1 MRARHRANLPAQMS
15 RAINFSPGP
24 ATLPLRV
31 LEEVRDELVDFGG
44 SGVSI
49 LEHSHRGKE
58 YEGVHAKAGALLKEL
73 LGIPDTHTVL
83 WMQGGASGQFALLP
97 MNFLKGQSAD
107 YVNTG
112 SWSKKAFEAAGY
124 YGKARWAAT
133 GKEGSG
139 FVRAPMT
146 LDVDPNAQYVH
157 LTSNA
162 TIMGVQYDAYPD
174 AGGRPLVADMSSDL
188 LWKPIDVSKFSLIY
202 AGAQKNLGPAGV
214 TIVIANKEFIAS
226 GEQNLPEIFR
236 YNFIAENDSLQNTPP
251 TFAIYMV
258 GKVLQWVKDNGGA
271 AGMEKRNRSKGE
283 MLYGLIDQHADFFR
297 CPVEKGS
304 RSVMNA
310 VFRLPTEDLENQF
323 LAETKK
329 AGMLNLKG
337 HRSVGGIRVSMY
349 NAMEPENVA
358 KLVSFMDDFRKK
370 HS

>member
-1 MRARHRANLPAQMS
+1 MS

-49 LEHSHRGKE
+49 LEHSHRGKD
-58 YEGVHAKAGALLKEL
+58 YEGVHAAANGLLKEL

-97 MNFLKGQSAD
+97 MNFLQGKTAD

-112 SWSKKAFEAAGY
+112 SWSKKAFEAANF

-146 LDVDPNAQYVH
+146 LDVAADAEYVH

-174 AGGRPLVADMSSDL
+174 SAGKPLVADMSSDL
-188 LWKPIDVSKFSLIY
+188 LWKPIDVSKFALIY

-214 TIVIANKEFIAS
+214 TLVIAEKDFIAK
-226 GEQNLPEIFR
+226 GADNIPEIFR
-236 YNFIAENDSLQNTPP
+236 YSYIAENDSLQNTPP

-283 MLYGLIDQHADFFR
+283 MLYGLIDQHPDFFR

-310 VFRLPTEDLENQF
+310 VFRLPTEELEAKF

-349 NAMEPENVA
+349 NAMEPEGVA
-358 KLVSFMDDFRKK
+358 KLVEFMETFRKANA
-370 HS
+370 